1 MIRRGL
7 FDGLGY
13 KRLSP
18 FTSVRLNRTTDLI
31 DCPAYR
37 VIGSGG
43 NYAFTAEPEVD
54 VLSAVA
60 ACQPTLIRTT
70 KGLVAKGA
78 ITLSLIWFCFA

>member
-13 KRLSP
+13 GLLLA
-18 FTSVRLNRTTDLI
+18 FTSARSNRLTGLT

-43 NYAFTAEPEVD
+43 NCAFTAEPEVD
-54 VLSAVA
+54 VRSAVA
-60 ACQPTLIRTT
+60 ACQPTLILTT
-70 KGLVAKGA
+70 KRLVAKGA
-78 ITLSLIWFCFA
+78 ITHFLI